1 MTTLDT
7 LLDHFSM
14 SAGVFYAGNI
24 CGRHDFQRDTT
35 SAHLHII
42 RSGSVKLVGPQAPT
56 VHLAEPTLILLP
68 RPDNHLLIVEDPQGA
83 DVICGTVHFDAGMK
97 NSISESLPDTLMVGL
112 AEIEGMSAILD
123 TMLAEARGERPGR
136 QALLNRWCEVVV
148 IHLLR
153 HCIEQQ
159 LASRGALA
167 GLADKRIAR
176 ALTAIHEQP
185 ANPWTLEDM
194 ANTAGMSRARF
205 ALRFRQITGMTA
217 GDYLTNWR
225 MMLAQK
231 LLKAGEP
238 LDKVANAA
246 GYANTSS
253 FARVFSR
260 SIGESPA
267 RWLRANQGAALVHQ
281 HENSG

>member
-35 SAHLHII
+35 SAHLHVI
-42 RSGSVKLVGPQAPT
+42 RSGTVKLIAPGADVVT
-56 VHLAEPTLILLP
+56 ITEPTLVLLP
-68 RPDNHLLIVEDPQGA
+68 RPDNHQLIVENPDGA
-83 DVICGTVHFDAGMK
+83 DVICGTVHFNAGMK
-97 NSISESLPDTLMVGL
+97 NSISESLPDVLMVGL
-112 AEIEGMSAILD
+112 ADIQGMSAILD
-123 TMLAEARGERPGR
+123 AMLAEARGERPGR
-136 QALLNRWCEVVV
+136 QALLNRSCELVI

-159 LASRGALA
+159 LAERGALA

-185 ANPWTLEDM
+185 AKPWTLEDM

-267 RWLRANQGAALVHQ
+267 RWLRANRVAPLT
-281 HENSG
+281 HEHGNSR